1 VNSREQKILG
11 QLAGKDEVAVTEL
24 SRMLGVT
31 DVTVRSDLN
40 RLADLGKVARTHGGA
55 RLIEERIRQE
65 YSFQTRKSLNSVK
78 KQKIGELAASFIEP
92 MDCVLFDSSS
102 TVLAM
107 ARALVKKDDIKEVTV
122 IPTGIWTAIE
132 LMSCQNINVLLPAGY
147 LRHTTGS
154 ITGLPTNNFYK
165 ELIIKKAFLGAWG
178 ISFEKG
184 LTDTHLLEVELKKL
198 IVSKTE
204 DIIILADGSK
214 FHQMGLAAYAD
225 IKQISK
231 IITDPSA
238 SPDEI
243 KKMRK
248 AGIEV
253 LIAS

>member
-1 VNSREQKILG
+1 MNSRHQKILE
-11 QLAGKDEVAVTEL
+11 QLAGKEDVTVSEL
-24 SRMLGVT
+24 SRILGVS
-31 DVTVRSDLN
+31 DVTVRTDLN
-40 RLADLGKVARTHGGA
+40 SLADQGKVVRTHGGA

-65 YSFQTRKSLNSVK
+65 YTFQTRKSLNSIK

-107 ARALVKKDDIKEVTV
+107 AHALAKKDDIKEVTV

-132 LMSCQNINVLLPAGY
+132 LMSCKNLNVLLPAGY
-147 LRHTTGS
+147 LRHTSGS

-178 ISFEKG
+178 ISCEKG
-184 LTDTHLLEVELKKL
+184 LTETHLLEVDLKKL
-198 IVSKTE
+198 IVSRTE
-204 DIIILADGSK
+204 EIIILVDGSK
-214 FHQMGLAAYAD
+214 FRQVGLASYAD
-225 IKQISK
+225 INQISK
-231 IITDPSA
+231 VITDPSA
-238 SPDEI
+238 PAEELD
-243 KKMRK
+243 KLRK